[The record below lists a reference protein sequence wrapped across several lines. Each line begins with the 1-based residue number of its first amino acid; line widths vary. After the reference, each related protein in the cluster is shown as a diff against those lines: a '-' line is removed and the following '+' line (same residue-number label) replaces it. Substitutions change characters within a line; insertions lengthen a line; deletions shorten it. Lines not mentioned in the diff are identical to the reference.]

1 MNENSPDSNLNETDL
16 LELALRLATYHED
29 PHTQNAHLLP
39 GQLPDQLPVD
49 IPVLEGSRILGSL
62 IRSPESFNIL
72 LDMQL
77 SPEQVLAFYRE
88 RMQGAGWQTNDMDR
102 PHRGGFIPSGSR
114 SRGGTETFY
123 LSLNDPAP
131 TGDDLE
137 SSSAW
142 HDLSNRNRSGISFT
156 VNAFVG
162 TGNVTDVRLNLQLNS
177 PLPFPPG
184 PLPHMRGRPARSTF
198 GLLPALEAPE
208 GTQLT
213 GHGGGGSQDSAYTNA
228 ALETNID
235 LASLAAH
242 YKSELEQAGCVLT
255 DEGQSGPLAWNTW
268 TLKDDEQWHGFF
280 IILNILDQEYY
291 LTMRMKTKSND
302 GD

>member
-1 MNENSPDSNLNETDL
+1 MNENSPNSNLNETDL
-16 LELALRLATYHED
+16 LEFALRLATYHEAPD
-29 PHTQNAHLLP
+29 TQNARLLP

-49 IPVLEGSRILGSL
+49 IPVPDGSRILGSL
-62 IRSPESFNIL
+62 IRSPESINML
-72 LDMQL
+72 LDTHL
-77 SPEQVLAFYRE
+77 SPEQVLTFYRE
-88 RMQGAGWQTNDMDR
+88 RMQVAGWQTNDMDR
-102 PHRGGFIPSGSR
+102 PRRGGFISSGSR

-123 LSLNDPAP
+123 QSLNDPAL
-131 TGDDLE
+131 TVNDQE

-142 HDLSNRNRSGISFT
+142 RDHSNRIRSGPALT

-162 TGNVTDVRLNLQLNS
+162 KGNVTDVRLNLQLNS
-177 PLPFPPG
+177 PLPPG
-184 PLPHMRGRPARSTF
+184 PLPYMRSRPARSTF

-213 GHGGGGSQDSAYTNA
+213 GHGGGGGQDNAYANA
-228 ALETNID
+228 ILETNID
-235 LASLAAH
+235 LSTLAAH

-255 DEGQSGPLAWNTW
+255 DEGQDGPLAWNTW
-268 TLKDDEQWHGFF
+268 TLKDEEKWNGFF

-291 LTMRMKTKSND
+291 LTMRMKTNSNG